1 MTRLFISINNSA
13 VKNLPLV
20 LLAVLGLSVAARAQP
35 AAVLPPAVRA
45 AAEAI
50 SAEQLAWD
58 LAVLASDD
66 YRGRNTPSPGF
77 DAAADYITARLARA
91 GVKPAGDQGGFRQH
105 YELRES
111 RLDTEAASIEIG
123 GRRFA
128 LGRDFAMR
136 SLSTPIAGE
145 LPVVYVGHG
154 WVIPDR
160 KIDPYAGVD
169 VRGKLVLAHGPR
181 ALPKGVEVQQ
191 IGRVAVGAQTP
202 LAAAAE
208 RGAAGVLFI
217 TQAVELT
224 RWDEIKSA
232 NTVRRELEPPVPS
245 AYSAMPITSVLL
257 TPPVTTALLEG
268 EALTAAAA
276 LRLGDQADYPASF
289 QLKKTLTVRL
299 PIAAST
305 VYRPYN
311 VVAMIEGGDP
321 QRKAEAITIFA
332 HLDGA
337 VGARAVNGDAIYNS
351 ADDNASGSAA
361 LLSIAEQMAAGPRPK
376 RTMVFVWDSG
386 EEQGLWG
393 TRWFVHSPPVPLS
406 QVVAHF
412 NVDMIGASRRPGS
425 ADSASAGVTEQNEVF
440 VIGPRVL
447 SAQAAALLDRW
458 NDSYLKLRFNRSH
471 DRPDSEFFYP
481 RTDAGPFLERGILTI
496 GFTTGIHGR
505 YHLPADEARALDPV
519 QVHAVARTVFT
530 SLWMLADAA
539 ERPRIDQPI
548 PNTVPRHP

>member
-1 MTRLFISINNSA
+1 MRQFIA
-13 VKNLPLV
+13 GLTLV
-20 LLAVLGLSVAARAQP
+20 SLAILGLGVVALAQP
-35 AAVLPPAVRA
+35 APVVPPAVRA

-111 RLDTEAASIEIG
+111 RLDSEAASIEIG
-123 GRRFA
+123 GRRFTV
-128 LGRDFAMR
+128 GRDFAMR
-136 SLSTPIAGE
+136 SLSGPIAAE

-154 WVIPDR
+154 WVMPDR

-181 ALPKGVEVQQ
+181 ALPKGVEVHQ

-202 LAAAAE
+202 FVAAAE

-217 TQAVELT
+217 TQAGELT
-224 RWDEIKSA
+224 RWDAIKSA

-245 AYSAMPITSVLL
+245 AYAAVPITSVLL
-257 TPPVTTALLEG
+257 SPPVTAALLEG
-268 EALTAAAA
+268 EALTAPAA
-276 LRLGDQADYPASF
+276 LRLGDHADYPASF
-289 QLKKTLTVRL
+289 QLKKTLSLRL

-305 VYRPYN
+305 TYRPYN
-311 VVAMIEGGDP
+311 VVGIIEGSDP
-321 QRKAEAITIFA
+321 QRRDEAVTIFA

-337 VGARAVNGDAIYNS
+337 VGSRPVDGDAIYNS

-376 RTMVFVWDSG
+376 RTIVFVWDSG

-406 QVVAHF
+406 QVVAHI

-440 VIGPRVL
+440 LIGPRVL

-458 NDSYLKLRFNRSH
+458 NESYLKLRFNRAH
-471 DRPDSEFFYP
+471 DRWDSEFFYP

-548 PNTVPRHP
+548 PNTVPRHR

>member
-1 MTRLFISINNSA
+1 LKGRA
-13 VKNLPLV
+13 LV
-20 LLAVLGLSVAARAQP
+20 SLAILWLSVVTLAQP
-35 AAVLPPAVRA
+35 APVVPPAVRA

-91 GVKPAGDQGGFRQH
+91 GVRPAGDQGGFRQH

-111 RLDTEAASIEIG
+111 RLDSEAASIEIG

-128 LGRDFAMR
+128 HGRDFAIR
-136 SLSTPIAGE
+136 SLAGPIAAE

-169 VRGKLVLAHGPR
+169 VRGKLVLAHGPN
-181 ALPKGVEVQQ
+181 ALPKGVQVQQ

-202 LAAAAE
+202 FVAAAE

-217 TQAVELT
+217 TEAGELT
-224 RWDEIKSA
+224 RWDQIKSA
-232 NTVRRELEPPVPS
+232 NTVRRELEPAVPS
-245 AYSAMPITSVLL
+245 AYSAAPMTSVLL
-257 TPPVTTALLEG
+257 TPPVTTAVLDG
-268 EALTAAAA
+268 EALTSPAA
-276 LRLGDQADYPASF
+276 LRLGDQAEYPASF

-299 PIAAST
+299 PIAAIT
-305 VYRPYN
+305 LHRPYN

-337 VGARAVNGDAIYNS
+337 VGARTVDGDTIYNS

-393 TRWFVHSPPVPLS
+393 TRWFVHSPPVPLA
-406 QVVAHF
+406 QVVAHI

-440 VIGPRVL
+440 LIGPQVL

-458 NDSYLKLRFNRSH
+458 NDSYLKLRFNRAH

-548 PNTVPRHP
+548 PRTVLRHP

>member
-1 MTRLFISINNSA
+1 MKSLA
-13 VKNLPLV
+13 VG
-20 LLAVLGLSVAARAQP
+20 LLAVVALGFVALAQP
-35 AAVLPPAVRA
+35 APVLPPAVRA

-91 GVKPAGDQGGFRQH
+91 GVKPAGDKGGFRQH
-105 YELRES
+105 YELHES
-111 RLDTEAASIEIG
+111 RLDSEAASIDID

-136 SLSTPIAGE
+136 SLAGPIAAE

-169 VRGKLVLAHGPR
+169 VRGKLVLAHGPN
-181 ALPKGVEVQQ
+181 ALPKGVQVHQ
-191 IGRVAVGAQTP
+191 IGRVAVGAETP

-217 TQAVELT
+217 TQASELT
-224 RWDEIKSA
+224 RWDQVKSA

-245 AYSAMPITSVLL
+245 AYAAVSMTSVLL

-268 EALTAAAA
+268 EALTAPAA

-289 QLKKTLTVRL
+289 QLKKTVAVRL
-299 PIAAST
+299 PISAST

-337 VGARAVNGDAIYNS
+337 VGSRAVDGDAIYNS

-393 TRWFVHSPPVPLS
+393 TRWFVHSPPVPLT
-406 QVVAHF
+406 QVVAHI

-440 VIGPRVL
+440 LIGPQVL

-458 NDSYLKLRFNRSH
+458 NDSYLKLRFNRAH
-471 DRPDSEFFYP
+471 DRRDSEFFYP

-519 QVHAVARTVFT
+519 QVHAVARTVFA

-548 PNTVPRHP
+548 PNTVLRHP